1 MSPLVSQASP
11 RQPGRVFEASTFER
25 LLDFLGGTDATS
37 KAEKYRQVRDRLES
51 FFRWRGLGDASGL
64 ADDTLDRVARR
75 VEAGE
80 VRTSTPNAF
89 VVGVARM
96 VALEAGR
103 KDRKDVNID
112 DRSIAA
118 PAPAEPEDELRL
130 RALDSCLESLV
141 TAERNLVLGYYRDE
155 GPSRIAGRAKLAQSL
170 GTTVEALRVRAFRL
184 RARLEQCVQGKLEG
198 AK

>member
-1 MSPLVSQASP
+1 MSRLVSQAP
-11 RQPGRVFEASTFER
+11 RQSGRTVEASTFEG
-25 LLDFLGGTDATS
+25 LLDFLGGTDATT

-96 VALEAGR
+96 VALEARR
-103 KDRKDVNID
+103 KERKDVTID
-112 DRSIAA
+112 DRNLAA
-118 PAPAEPEDELRL
+118 PPPAEPEDELRL
-130 RALDSCLESLV
+130 RALDGCLEGLV

-155 GPSRIAGRAKLAQSL
+155 GPSRIEGRAKLAQSL

-184 RARLEQCVQGKLEG
+184 RARLEQCVQGKLE
-198 AK
+198 ATK

>member
-1 MSPLVSQASP
+1 MSLLVSQAST
-11 RQPGRVFEASTFER
+11 RQPGRLFEASTFER

-130 RALDSCLESLV
+130 RALDGCLEALV
-141 TAERNLVLGYYRDE
+141 TAERNLVMSYYRDD

>member
-1 MSPLVSQASP
+1 MSRLVSQAP
-11 RQPGRVFEASTFER
+11 RQSGRTVEASTFEG

-96 VALEAGR
+96 VALEARR
-103 KDRKDVNID
+103 KERKDVTID
-112 DRSIAA
+112 DRNLAA
-118 PAPAEPEDELRL
+118 PPPAEPEDELRL
-130 RALDSCLESLV
+130 RALDGCLEGLV

-155 GPSRIAGRAKLAQSL
+155 GPSRIEGRAKLAQSL

-184 RARLEQCVQGKLEG
+184 RARLEQCVQGKLE
-198 AK
+198 ATK

>member
-1 MSPLVSQASP
+1 VSRLVSRAT
-11 RQPGRVFEASTFER
+11 RQSGRTVEASTFEG

-37 KAEKYRQVRDRLES
+37 KAERYRQVRDRLES
-51 FFRWRGLGDASGL
+51 FFRWRGLGDTSGL

-96 VALEAGR
+96 VALEARR
-103 KDRKDVNID
+103 KERNDVTID
-112 DRSIAA
+112 ERSISA
-118 PAPAEPEDELRL
+118 PPPAEPEDELRL
-130 RALDSCLESLV
+130 RALDGCLEGLV

-155 GPSRIAGRAKLAQSL
+155 GPSRIQGRAKLAQSL

-184 RARLEQCVQGKLEG
+184 RARLEQCVQGKLE
-198 AK
+198 ATK

>member
-1 MSPLVSQASP
+1 MSQAP
-11 RQPGRVFEASTFER
+11 ARQPGRTLESSTFER
-25 LLDFLGGTDATS
+25 LLDFLGGTDAPS

-118 PAPAEPEDELRL
+118 PPPVEPEDELRL
-130 RALDSCLESLV
+130 RALDGCLEGLV

-155 GPSRIAGRAKLAQSL
+155 GPSRIQGRAKLAQSL
-170 GTTVEALRVRAFRL
+170 GTTLEALRVRAFRL
-184 RARLEQCVQGKLEG
+184 RARLEQCVQGKLEA

>member
-1 MSPLVSQASP
+1 MSGFVSQASA
-11 RQPGRVFEASTFER
+11 RQPGRTLEASTFER
-25 LLDFLGGTDATS
+25 LLDFLGGTDAAS

-64 ADDTLDRVARR
+64 ADETLDRVARR

-103 KDRKDVNID
+103 KDRKDVSID

-118 PAPAEPEDELRL
+118 PAPAEPDDELRL
-130 RALDSCLESLV
+130 RALDSCLEGLV
-141 TAERNLVLGYYRDE
+141 TAERNLVLGYYRDD
-155 GPSRIAGRAKLAQSL
+155 GPGRIAGRAKLAQSL
-170 GTTVEALRVRAFRL
+170 GTTLEALRVRAFRL
-184 RARLEQCVQGKLEG
+184 RARLEQCVQGKLEV

>member
-1 MSPLVSQASP
+1 VSRLVSQAP
-11 RQPGRVFEASTFER
+11 RQSGRTVEASTFEG
-25 LLDFLGGTDATS
+25 LLDFLGGTDATT
-37 KAEKYRQVRDRLES
+37 KAEKYRKVRDRLES

-96 VALEAGR
+96 VALEARR
-103 KDRKDVNID
+103 KERKDVTID
-112 DRSIAA
+112 DRNLAA
-118 PAPAEPEDELRL
+118 PPPAEPEDELRL
-130 RALDSCLESLV
+130 RALDGCLEGLV

-155 GPSRIAGRAKLAQSL
+155 GPSRIEGRAKLAQSL

-184 RARLEQCVQGKLEG
+184 RARLEQCVQGKLE
-198 AK
+198 ATK

>member
-1 MSPLVSQASP
+1 MCRAPGFALVCTQGLRLCRRSCRRPP

-96 VALEAGR
+96 VAALEAGR
-103 KDRKDVNID
+103 KDRKDVNIGGSQH
-112 DRSIAA
+112 R
-118 PAPAEPEDELRL
+118 
-130 RALDSCLESLV
+130 
-141 TAERNLVLGYYRDE
+141 G
-155 GPSRIAGRAKLAQSL
+155 AGA
-170 GTTVEALRVRAFRL
+170 
-184 RARLEQCVQGKLEG
+184 C
-198 AK
+198 

>member
-11 RQPGRVFEASTFER
+11 RQPGRTLEASTFER

-118 PAPAEPEDELRL
+118 PEAAEPEDELRL
-130 RALDSCLESLV
+130 RALDGCLEGLV
-141 TAERNLVLGYYRDE
+141 TAERNLVLAYYRDE
-155 GPSRIAGRAKLAQSL
+155 GPSRIQGRAKLAQSL